1 MNYQIKITFLIFNV
15 FSTVFLLKTPFYANT
30 KGLSQVKYLTIVK
43 GVAGYLESTDTKEKD
58 GFLNKYLAVKAR
70 RNFLHREFDR

>member
-1 MNYQIKITFLIFNV
+1 M
-15 FSTVFLLKTPFYANT
+15 
-30 KGLSQVKYLTIVK
+30 SQVKYLTIVK
-43 GVAGYLESTDTKEKD
+43 GVARYLESTDTKEKD